1 MKRSEFAGALREV
14 IRISR
19 VVFSRDALG
28 AASTKSEMVGDFRAA
43 VAAYRIGAER
53 EAESRSAL
61 PRWRFTLRGTDVIL
75 PGDDLLWNDRDMVI
89 RTVSVA
95 LHPVAKTILVA
106 EEKR

>member
-19 VVFSRDALG
+19 VVSSRDALG

-53 EAESRSAL
+53 DEESRSAF
-61 PRWRFTLRGTDVIL
+61 PRWRFTLREPDVIL
-75 PGDDLLWNDRDMVI
+75 PGADLLWNERGRVV
-89 RTVSVA
+89 REVTVTVLA
-95 LHPVAKTILVA
+95 GA
-106 EEKR
+106 